1 MKGKFLSVE
10 NMEDLRLGFLIA
22 KLLNKNTPILN
33 HGRRV
38 AKLACA
44 IGKKMR
50 YCDAGLEHISFAAIV
65 HDIGKIKI
73 LGEIVNK
80 PGKLNENEMVL
91 IRKHPELGYRL
102 LKFVRSDLIVADVA
116 LQHHERLDGS
126 GYPFGLKAKDINPVS
141 RIITV
146 ADVIDT
152 MVSAQVYRPALSVD
166 KVLKEI
172 KQNSGLLYDS
182 EVVDASLSLIEKG
195 EFCVQGS

>member
-1 MKGKFLSVE
+1 
-10 NMEDLRLGFLIA
+10 MEDLRLLFLIT

-44 IGKKMR
+44 IGEKMR
-50 YCDAGLEHISFAAIV
+50 YCQEGLEHIRFAAIV
-65 HDIGKIKI
+65 HDIGKTQ
-73 LGEIVNK
+73 LLAEIVNK
-80 PGKLNENEMVL
+80 PGAFDENERVL

-102 LKFVRSDLIVADVA
+102 LKYVRSDLIVAEVA
-116 LQHHERLDGS
+116 LQHHERMDGS
-126 GYPFGLKAKDINPVS
+126 GYPFGLKAKNINPVS

-152 MVSAQVYRPALSVD
+152 IVSPQVYRPALTLD
-166 KVLKEI
+166 EAMQEI

-182 EVVDASLSLIEKG
+182 EVAQAAVAILKQPG
-195 EFCVQGS
+195 GR

>member
-1 MKGKFLSVE
+1 
-10 NMEDLRLGFLIA
+10 MEDLRLLFLIT

-44 IGKKMR
+44 IGEKMR
-50 YCDAGLEHISFAAIV
+50 YCQAGLEHIRFAAIV
-65 HDIGKIKI
+65 HDIGKTQ
-73 LGEIVNK
+73 LLAEIVNK
-80 PGKLNENEMVL
+80 PGALDENERVL

-102 LKFVRSDLIVADVA
+102 LKYVRSDLIVAEVA
-116 LQHHERLDGS
+116 LQHHERMDGS

-152 MVSAQVYRPALSVD
+152 MVSPQVYRPALSMN
-166 KVLKEI
+166 KTFKEI
-172 KQNSGLLYDS
+172 KQNSGLLYDP
-182 EVVDASLSLIEKG
+182 EVVAAALVIIREN
-195 EFCVQGS
+195 